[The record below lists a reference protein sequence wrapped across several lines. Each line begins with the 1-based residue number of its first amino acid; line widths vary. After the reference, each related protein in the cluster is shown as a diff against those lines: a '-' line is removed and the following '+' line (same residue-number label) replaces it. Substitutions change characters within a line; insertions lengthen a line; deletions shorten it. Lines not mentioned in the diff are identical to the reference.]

1 MSEDEI
7 RTEIFKL
14 WTKDGPVQMEYVTD
28 SGKDRLGI
36 LYEDIGPSLE
46 KEDKLVAMA
55 SEALAQFNAGG
66 SKVIPEVT
74 DRLHALYG
82 DDASLRLER
91 IRDRGT
97 QAILEIPY
105 EPADRSHR

>member
-28 SGKDRLGI
+28 SGKDRLRI

-46 KEDKLVAMA
+46 KEDKLVAVA
-55 SEALAQFNAGG
+55 SEALAQINAGG
-66 SKVIPEVT
+66 DVPTIT

-82 DDASLRLER
+82 DGAEYIEVMDLTMELKSAYDPRR
-91 IRDRGT
+91 PT
-97 QAILEIPY
+97 
-105 EPADRSHR
+105 